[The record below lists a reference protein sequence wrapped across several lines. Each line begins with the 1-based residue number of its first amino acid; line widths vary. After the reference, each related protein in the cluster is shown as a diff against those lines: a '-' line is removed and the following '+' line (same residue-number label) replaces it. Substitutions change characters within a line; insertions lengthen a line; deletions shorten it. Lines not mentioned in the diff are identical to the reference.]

1 MPRCQNF
8 CMRLLIYDEGMYVY
22 TRDDV
27 SLLLYNWVG
36 FGVRLGSAEK
46 HELSGQRSQGGG
58 GEGCGVRCMRSS
70 MEMIAGSP
78 SGM

>member
-58 GEGCGVRCMRSS
+58 GEGCGGEVYAVEYGDDRR
-70 MEMIAGSP
+70 
-78 SGM
+78 